1 MTNTRTIHRF
11 EEIDESLCLNF
22 QEHLEIVGR
31 KWTSGIL
38 LAGMRGA
45 RRFGEYRAHVVGIS
59 DRLLAQRFRELEA
72 EGMVVRQVTP
82 TSPVL
87 VEYVLT
93 ERAVSLMGVLQPLVK
108 WGIEHPRTAEQRE
121 SA

>member
-1 MTNTRTIHRF
+1 VTQNRPHPRF

-31 KWTSGIL
+31 KWNSGIL

-45 RRFGEYRAHVVGIS
+45 TRFSEYRAHVTGIS
-59 DRLLAQRFRELEA
+59 DRLLAQRLRELEA
-72 EGMVVRQVTP
+72 ESLVVRQVTP

-87 VEYVLT
+87 VEYHLT
-93 ERAVSLMGVLQPLVK
+93 DRARSLMRVLQPLVK
-108 WGIEHPRTAEQRE
+108 WGIENPRVAERE